1 MKKIM
6 FGALIALITVSF
18 SSCTKNLSDTL
29 VGTWNVTEVKAEP
42 TSGSASSTTNA
53 GTMTFASG
61 GSGSYSIIWFGTTSS
76 GNFTWTAADNGA
88 NVTISGFTIVSGAY
102 TVITNQKKKQVWQ
115 RLDSNGTKYTYTLE
129 K

>member
-6 FGALIALITVSF
+6 FGALITLITVSF

-42 TSGSASSTTNA
+42 ASGSASSTTNA
-53 GTMTFASG
+53 GTLTFASG
-61 GSGSYSIIWFGTTSS
+61 GSGSYSIVWFGSSTS
-76 GNFTWTAADNGA
+76 GNFTWVASDNGA
-88 NVTISGFTIVSGAY
+88 NVTINGFSIVAGQY
-102 TVITNQKKKQVWQ
+102 TVLTNQKKKQVWQ
-115 RLDSNGTKYTYTLE
+115 RLDGQSTKYTYTLE